1 MLKYFALLLLV
12 FPKDAISKY
21 LHCYKGVTSI
31 NGGRQFDSVYQ
42 VPCMHHST
50 SSIGAEL
57 HAFLCYSIM
66 LKKHPLCRM
75 LSLCALS
82 WHDSLAEHALQI
94 GIVYLTDLTLVLD
107 PLSIY
112 LRGMLSANNLLSPS
126 KFVHLDYAF

>member
-12 FPKDAISKY
+12 FPMDAISKY

-66 LKKHPLCRM
+66 LKN
-75 LSLCALS
+75 
-82 WHDSLAEHALQI
+82 
-94 GIVYLTDLTLVLD
+94 TLHV
-107 PLSIY
+107 
-112 LRGMLSANNLLSPS
+112 ACSPS
-126 KFVHLDYAF
+126 ALLAGMIVWRSMRSRSELST